1 MVSKVTQNQLCRRA
15 CGDDG
20 LTADADR
27 KSGVTPTVL
36 IVPPALESAALH
48 LLNTELEQG
57 GSSNLR
63 AGMAQL
69 IGTPYL

>member
-1 MVSKVTQNQLCRRA
+1 
-15 CGDDG
+15 
-20 LTADADR
+20 
-27 KSGVTPTVL
+27 VL